1 MSVETQPFDPAVYVE
16 TPEAAAAYLDEAL
29 ATNDAAFIADALG
42 VLARAKGMSGIA
54 EAAGLGRQS
63 LYKALATDGNPRFDT
78 VLKVVGA
85 LGLRLS
91 TVPAS
96 D

>member
-1 MSVETQPFDPAVYVE
+1 MSIDTQPFDPAVYIE

-42 VLARAKGMSGIA
+42 VLARAKGMTEVA
-54 EAAGLGRQS
+54 EVAGLGRQS
-63 LYKALATDGNPRFDT
+63 LYKALAVDGNPRFDT
-78 VLKVVGA
+78 VLKVVSA

-91 TVPAS
+91 TTAVR
-96 D
+96 

>member
-1 MSVETQPFDPAVYVE
+1 MSIDTQPFDPAVYVE

-42 VLARAKGMSGIA
+42 VLARAKGMTEVA

-63 LYKALATDGNPRFDT
+63 LYKALAAEGNPRFET
-78 VLKVVGA
+78 VLKVVSA

-91 TVPAS
+91 TIAVR
-96 D
+96 

>member
-1 MSVETQPFDPAVYVE
+1 MSITTQPFDPAVYVE

-42 VLARAKGMSGIA
+42 VLARAKGMTEVA

-63 LYKALATDGNPRFDT
+63 LYKALAAEGNPRFET
-78 VLKVVGA
+78 VLKVVSA

-91 TVPAS
+91 TIAVR
-96 D
+96 

>member
-1 MSVETQPFDPAVYVE
+1 MSITTQPFDPAVYVE

-42 VLARAKGMSGIA
+42 VLARAKGMTEVA
-54 EAAGLGRQS
+54 EAAGLGRKS
-63 LYKALATDGNPRFDT
+63 LYKALAADGNPRFET
-78 VLKVVGA
+78 VLKVVSA

-91 TVPAS
+91 TTAVR
-96 D
+96 

>member
-1 MSVETQPFDPAVYVE
+1 MSIETQPFDPAVYVE

-29 ATNDAAFIADALG
+29 ATGDAAFIADALG
-42 VLARAKGMSGIA
+42 VLARAKGMTEVA

-63 LYKALATDGNPRFDT
+63 LYKALAAEGNPRFDT
-78 VLKVVGA
+78 VLKVVSA

-91 TVPAS
+91 TAPVK
-96 D
+96 

>member
-1 MSVETQPFDPAVYVE
+1 MSITTQLFDPAVYVE

-42 VLARAKGMSGIA
+42 VLARAKGMTEVA

-63 LYKALATDGNPRFDT
+63 LYKALAAEGNPRFET
-78 VLKVVGA
+78 VLKVVSA

-91 TVPAS
+91 TIAVR
-96 D
+96 

>member
-1 MSVETQPFDPAVYVE
+1 MSITTQSFDPAVYVE

-42 VLARAKGMSGIA
+42 VLARAKGMTEVA

-63 LYKALATDGNPRFDT
+63 LYKALAADGNPRFET
-78 VLKVVGA
+78 VLKVVSA

-91 TVPAS
+91 TTAVR
-96 D
+96 